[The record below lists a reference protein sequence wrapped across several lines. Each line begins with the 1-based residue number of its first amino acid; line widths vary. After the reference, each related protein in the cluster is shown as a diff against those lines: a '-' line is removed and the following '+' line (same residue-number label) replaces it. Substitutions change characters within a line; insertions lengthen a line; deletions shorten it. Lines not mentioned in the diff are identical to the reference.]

1 MLACDIGD
9 VALGYEM
16 FTKACLID
24 LSNDDPHSSDAG
36 IHAASYGGLWQCV
49 VYGFGGLRMIGG
61 RLRISPKLPEEWNR
75 LRYRFFWQGQE
86 IDADVEKDRITLV
99 NRTGKAPV
107 ELEIW
112 GENHVFSDRIT
123 VEKNVIE

>member
-1 MLACDIGD
+1 MMIQG
-9 VALGYEM
+9 
-16 FTKACLID
+16 FRKACLID

-61 RLRISPKLPEEWNR
+61 RLRVSPKLPEAWR
-75 LRYRFFWQGQE
+75 ALRYRFFWQGQWIAVE
-86 IDADVEKDRITLV
+86 AEKDRVTLV
-99 NRTGKAPV
+99 NETGSKPV

-112 GENHVFSDRIT
+112 GEDRVFSDRIT
-123 VEKNVIE
+123 VSKN